1 MKKLLF
7 ISTFMLCT
15 SIAFA
20 EFNFGVKAGY
30 TSSIGIGN
38 FKEDINGYN
47 MGSIKND
54 IANGFHAG
62 VLFRMGKRV
71 YFQPELLYNMQK
83 NDYQFT
89 INDITYDK
97 KITFST
103 IDLPLLAGV
112 KLFDLKIIN
121 MRLVAGPKVRFNAGS
136 LSEFK
141 DPNGNILPG
150 IEDQFRKAS
159 FGLETGVGIELFNL
173 LNVDV
178 RYNLIQNITKD
189 IRLNNVGE
197 EIKNS
202 AYDPLNTFLVSLG
215 IVF

>member
-1 MKKLLF
+1 MKKLIF
-7 ISTFMLCT
+7 VCTFLLCT

-20 EFNFGVKAGY
+20 EFSFGVKAGY
-30 TSSIGIGN
+30 TSSLGIGN
-38 FKEDINGYN
+38 IEEISGYN
-47 MGSIKND
+47 MGSIKSD

-62 VLFRMGKRV
+62 ILLRMGKRV

-83 NDYQFT
+83 NNYQFSYDGT
-89 INDITYDK
+89 TYDK
-97 KITFST
+97 KITVST

-112 KLFDLKIIN
+112 KLFDLKILN
-121 MRLVAGPKVRFNAGS
+121 MRLVLGPKVRFNAGS

-141 DPNGNILPG
+141 DPNGQILPG

-159 FGLETGVGIELFNL
+159 FGLETGLGVEFFNL
-173 LNVDV
+173 INLDI

-189 IRLNNVGE
+189 IKLGE

-202 AYDPLNTFLVSLG
+202 AYDPLNTFLISLG

>member
-1 MKKLLF
+1 MKKLIF
-7 ISTFMLCT
+7 VCTFLLCT

-20 EFNFGVKAGY
+20 EFSFGVKAGY
-30 TSSIGIGN
+30 TSSLGIGN
-38 FKEDINGYN
+38 IEEISGYN
-47 MGSIKND
+47 MGSIKSD

-62 VLFRMGKRV
+62 ILLRMGKRV

-83 NDYQFT
+83 NNYQFSYDGT
-89 INDITYDK
+89 TYDK
-97 KITFST
+97 KITVST

-112 KLFDLKIIN
+112 KLFDLKILN
-121 MRLVAGPKVRFNAGS
+121 MRLVLGPKVRFNAGS

-141 DPNGNILPG
+141 DPNGQILPG

-159 FGLETGVGIELFNL
+159 FGLETGLGVELFNL
-173 LNVDV
+173 INLDV

-189 IRLNNVGE
+189 IKLGE

-202 AYDPLNTFLVSLG
+202 AYDPLNTFLISLG